1 MGILAFRKPDREQF
15 LSFFDEGDEPTR
27 VRTRPARPRRP
38 ATAARG
44 GGAGAP
50 PDRQTA
56 RLRQAV
62 GLGALVVLAFVIV
75 LGFKGCLDSRKDNQL
90 KDYNRNV
97 TAVVNDS
104 DQSVGKPFFQR
115 MSNGARNS
123 QELQVQVN
131 QLRVAAE
138 DDVKRAKAFAV
149 PGDMGA
155 AQRNLELVLNLRA
168 EGLTKIADQI
178 PAALGRGQ
186 TSEDAI
192 KRIAGEMQTFLAS
205 DVIHAERVAP
215 LISDALDKN
224 NVKGQEIAGSRFMTD
239 VSWLAP
245 ATVAA
250 HLGRSATSSTGNT
263 GAAAPGLHGHGL
275 LGTTIGAVALQPEAP
290 GVVNRVPWSA
300 NPTITV
306 KFANQGDNDESNV
319 KVSVSVKATT
329 GKAIT
334 ATKTIG
340 QTKAKQ
346 QSTVNISLGAA
357 PAAGTP
363 TTLSVLIAKVNG
375 EKKTDNNR
383 SSYTVIFTK

>member
-15 LSFFDEGDEPTR
+15 LSFFDEGDDEPTR
-27 VRTRPARPRRP
+27 QRTRPARPRRP

-75 LGFKGCLDSRKDNQL
+75 LGFKGCLDSRKDNAL

-104 DQSVGKPFFQR
+104 DQTVGKPFFQR
-115 MSNGARNS
+115 MANGARNS
-123 QELQVQVN
+123 QGLGVQIN

-138 DDVKRAKAFAV
+138 ENAKRAKAFPV
-149 PGDMGA
+149 PGDMA
-155 AQRNLELVLNLRA
+155 PAQRNLELVLNLRE

-186 TSEDAI
+186 TSEEAI
-192 KRIAGEMQTFLAS
+192 AKIAGEMQTFLAS
-205 DVIHAERVAP
+205 DVVYAERVAP
-215 LISDALDKN
+215 LIKDALDAN
-224 NVKGQEIAGSRFMTD
+224 NVKGQQISGSRFMTD

-245 ATVAA
+245 ATVGTR
-250 HLGRSATSSTGNT
+250 LGRGAGGTTGTT
-263 GAAAPGLHGHGL
+263 GTPAAGLHGHGL
-275 LGTTIGAVALQPEAP
+275 VGTSVGTVALSPEAP

-319 KVSVSVKATT
+319 KVSVNLKGA
-329 GKAIT
+329 GKNIT
-334 ATKTIG
+334 QTKTS
-340 QTKAKQ
+340 QTKARTDL
-346 QSTVNISLGAA
+346 TVNIPLGQA
-357 PAAGTP
+357 PPAGAP
-363 TTLSVLIAKVNG
+363 TTLTVSIAKVPG
-375 EKKTDNNR
+375 EKTTTNNR
-383 SSYTVIFTK
+383 STYTVIFVK